1 MINLTRYSLGLE
13 DKNEVPQAEN
23 SQVKESK
30 ETFCKMA
37 GGLRFAWHFDCFQKT
52 FMWEIIF
59 HELSRK
65 AEGGD
70 EMFESCYV
78 CI

>member
-37 GGLRFAWHFDCFQKT
+37 GGLGFAWHN
-52 FMWEIIF
+52 
-59 HELSRK
+59 
-65 AEGGD
+65 
-70 EMFESCYV
+70 
-78 CI
+78 